1 MLMLFR
7 PLRLEL
13 FRDARVTHVSRGLP
27 PSPHKSSPTLL
38 PRDVSHALDMKHL
51 KPATI

>member
-7 PLRLEL
+7 PLHLEL
-13 FRDARVTHVSRGLP
+13 FMDVRVTDVSRGLP

-38 PRDVSHALDMKHL
+38 PRDVPHLLDMKHL